1 MLHTRGLHSP
11 SQQLFEIMTI
21 YFTAVKTWEMRLRD
35 LSYTSYNC
43 WVVKLPLKP
52 IAWFCI
58 YHIVLPS
65 EYPATISLDQ
75 TQYKNIT
82 ISKITSLLA
91 KRLPPKK
98 NRKKRSLSLR
108 RS

>member
-1 MLHTRGLHSP
+1 
-11 SQQLFEIMTI
+11 
-21 YFTAVKTWEMRLRD
+21 MRLRD

-43 WVVKLPLKP
+43 WVVKLPLKL
-52 IAWFCI
+52 IAWFSI

-91 KRLPPKK
+91 KRLPPPQKK
-98 NRKKRSLSLR
+98 GKKRSLSLR